1 MIKFRRAC
9 VNDAELLAAARQKVW
24 ASTYRDIYPDEMID
38 NYDLAAFTA
47 RDRAR
52 LQRPNL
58 THYLVMDGEQCV
70 GYFSYGA
77 PVYGAWRDFTLCLN
91 SLYLLPE
98 YRGRGLGTRVF
109 VHLREV
115 CAAQK
120 VDKFFCNCN
129 CHNLPA
135 QHFYRKMG
143 GVVTCISD
151 GHENKAE
158 DQMTFEFYLGESY
171 VN

>member
-1 MIKFRRAC
+1 MGTILGAFLNKNGCPA
-9 VNDAELLAAARQKVW
+9 
-24 ASTYRDIYPDEMID
+24 EMID

-91 SLYLLPE
+91 SLYLLPG

-143 GVVTCISD
+143 GV
-151 GHENKAE
+151 AP
-158 DQMTFEFYLGESY
+158 TFQTDTKTRQKTR
-171 VN
+171 